1 MKLSPAFDSL
11 SDALKKVKCFGILK
25 KTLLERKVFL
35 DNLYCAQCI
44 TACFLLLYLGLRVA
58 LVLNAQD

>member
-25 KTLLERKVFL
+25 K
-35 DNLYCAQCI
+35 NLTGAQ
-44 TACFLLLYLGLRVA
+44 GLFG
-58 LVLNAQD
+58 